1 MRTHQSLHLS
11 SRLLYRDFCSCH
23 QASCALEMRAGGL
36 QVCEHT
42 SRYTFPAG
50 YFTATFARATR
61 LLVHWRCVQEGSSGL
76 VAVATVAPVAATRA
90 GDFRGGCV
98 RGKSGR
104 GRRRGECFLFV
115 LSVLLHYC
123 SGITARTAQIDG
135 LCCCVV
141 VLRALRSKYCLQC
154 QVFTHF

>member
-1 MRTHQSLHLS
+1 MRTH
-11 SRLLYRDFCSCH
+11 
-23 QASCALEMRAGGL
+23 
-36 QVCEHT
+36 
-42 SRYTFPAG
+42 FPAG

-115 LSVLLHYC
+115 LSVLLHHC

-141 VLRALRSKYCLQC
+141 VLRALSLHALLKP
-154 QVFTHF
+154 